1 MNNHEA
7 IGITVTP
14 STTQAVTLLIQNKNG
29 LDSLKNK
36 LIYFD
41 LETSFN
47 SLHRAIGF
55 IHEITTRNSG
65 NENEYMH
72 HLLADPAGGAM
83 NIDGNDTRV
92 VSFTIIS
99 TFSQDDAGAWS
110 GNKPLPTSPSSG
122 TPVYIAD
129 QKVLD
134 QMFSHHE
141 KDAISYLGTLR
152 GGSDTLAPLIMPYYG
167 GNRGA
172 SSMGFVGRT
181 GSGKTDFASKVLI
194 NMMKYPDHFT
204 LTVDPQ
210 GQWGSEVGFTISP
223 QRFAEAMGRKVY
235 NLRVSEHIQLP
246 LNEDNLLKMLSQI
259 DLWAKVG
266 RMAKE
271 NRDILSQEVSELI
284 CSMSMKRVNA
294 CVEYDDYKDLLAD
307 IFEKISG
314 SSSTIA
320 RIYASEDKQNS
331 FRLSLSELTDPAEAL
346 VMGYVNSNSRAIQ
359 TELKEI
365 GQPTSMDSVEQFVR
379 NKFLDDGIIKA
390 NLDYDEFSENL
401 ENRCKF
407 LAPNE
412 KENVERRWR
421 GILNKFIP
429 LINLFQSHNMNN
441 EQRQPLAGHRG
452 FLNDVLKVRNPK
464 MDDPAP
470 YVVLDMSPDVTNKAK
485 EDMLGENDPAVNM
498 RRLLDNESI
507 KASILMMIFSSLK
520 ESAEE
525 VFLSGG
531 GNLNTQILFDEAW
544 RYAPD
549 NSEND
554 VIKELSSML
563 EGFALD
569 TRKFGIGWTYI
580 LQSPSDLRQGIWKQL
595 KYVFAGY
602 GLVGADLKRMS
613 DLMDDASEQLKTYK
627 QFVAPDLT
635 GEYPFMLVGS
645 LSPLITAQVPLFIN
659 SYTSVEK
666 YVSDNYSWMRTNMV
680 NSTGSVVGFEKMV
693 PIKQSKKAKASEDSG
708 YLVGGKPQHEG
719 RKISTFNPED
729 APARIE
735 RGHDDMYQ
743 F

>member
-1 MNNHEA
+1 MNTHES

-14 STTQAVTLLIQNKNG
+14 STTQSVSLLIQSKNG

-36 LIYFD
+36 LVYFD
-41 LETSFN
+41 LETS
-47 SLHRAIGF
+47 SGDSHRAIGF
-55 IHEITTRNSG
+55 IHEITTRNRN
-65 NENEYMH
+65 NEDEYMH
-72 HLLADPAGGAM
+72 SLLSNPEGEAM
-83 NIDGNDTRV
+83 NMSLNDTRMV
-92 VSFTIIS
+92 TFNIIS
-99 TFSQDDAGAWS
+99 TFSQDENGAWS

-122 TPVYIAD
+122 THVYIAD

-194 NMMKYPDHFT
+194 NMMKYPDHFP
-204 LTVDPQ
+204 LIVDPQ

-223 QRFAEAMGRKVY
+223 QRVAEAMGRKVF

-271 NRDILSQEVSELI
+271 NRDLLSQEVSELI

-294 CVEYDDYKDLLAD
+294 CVEHSDYKDLLAD
-307 IFEKISG
+307 IFEKIS
-314 SSSTIA
+314 SSNSTIA

-331 FRLSLSELTDPAEAL
+331 FRLSLSELTDPANAL
-346 VMGYVNSNSRAIQ
+346 IMGYVNSNSRSIQ
-359 TELKEI
+359 GELKLAGES
-365 GQPTSMDSVEQFVR
+365 TSVEAVEQYVI
-379 NKFLDDGIIKA
+379 NKLLDDGVIQT
-390 NLDYDEFSENL
+390 NPEYDEFSDNFK
-401 ENRCKF
+401 NRCKY

-412 KENVERRWR
+412 NENVERRWN

-429 LINLFQSHNMNN
+429 LINLFQSHNMSK
-441 EQRQPLAGHRG
+441 EPRQPLAGHRG
-452 FLNDVLKVRNPK
+452 FLTDVLKVRNPK
-464 MDDPAP
+464 QDDPAP

-485 EDMLGENDPAVNM
+485 EDMLGDNDPSVNM

-549 NSEND
+549 HSENE

-613 DLMDDASEQLKTYK
+613 DLMDDAGEQLKTYK

-659 SYTSVEK
+659 SYTSTEK
-666 YVSDNYSWMRTNMV
+666 YVADNYGWMESNML
-680 NSTGSVVGFEKMV
+680 NSTGAVVGYDKMV
-693 PIKQSKKAKASEDSG
+693 PIKQSKKAKASNDAG
-708 YLVGGKPQHEG
+708 HFVGGKPQHEG
-719 RKISTFNPED
+719 RTISTFNKDD

-735 RGHDDMYQ
+735 RGHDDM
-743 F
+743 FPF